1 MQAKVEVSSV
11 VRQIL
16 REGGLTHGQLA
27 FTLGVNED
35 RVTSLATGKVKKFHP
50 DEVLALVEKLQV
62 RREFLKTGAGDVF
75 EPSNRAPEINMP
87 PMDWRPGDKPG
98 LDESG
103 NYRKPQSATPLL
115 ADDFVTVPR
124 YDVEACAGHGAVIH
138 SEQVVDH
145 LAFRAD
151 WVRHALGVQQS
162 DLALISVKGDSMEPT
177 LSNGDLILL
186 DMHQGKVEDNAIYAL
201 QHNGTLL
208 VKRIQRRLDGSV
220 VVSSDNPRYE
230 SETIGAEGVDAL
242 RVVGRVVW
250 AGRRM

>member
-1 MQAKVEVSSV
+1 MQEKFQVSSV
-11 VRQIL
+11 IRKIL
-16 REGGLTHGQLA
+16 TDGGLTHGQMAEALR
-27 FTLGVNED
+27 VNED
-35 RVTSLATGKVKKFHP
+35 RITSLATGKVKKLTAG
-50 DEVLALVEKLQV
+50 EMIRLVEQLGV
-62 RREFLKTGAGDVF
+62 RVEFLKTGEGDVF
-75 EPSNRAPEINMP
+75 GAALPRIEVNMP
-87 PMDWRPGDKPG
+87 PMDWRPGDPPG
-98 LDESG
+98 LDETGS
-103 NYRKPQSATPLL
+103 YRKQKPAAPLL
-115 ADDFVTVPR
+115 AEEFITVPR

-138 SEQVVDH
+138 SEQIVDH

-230 SETIGAEGVDAL
+230 AEVISAEDVEAL

>member
-1 MQAKVEVSSV
+1 MQPKVEIFSV
-11 VRQIL
+11 VRRIL
-16 REGGLTHGQLA
+16 KDGGLTHGQLA
-27 FTLGVNED
+27 FALGVNED
-35 RVTSLATGKVKKFHP
+35 RIASLATGKVKKFHP

-62 RREFLKTGAGDVF
+62 RQAFLKTGEGDVF
-75 EPSNRAPEINMP
+75 EPEKRAPEVNMP
-87 PMDWRPGDKPG
+87 PMDWHPGDQTG
-98 LDESG
+98 LDADG
-103 NYRKPQSATPLL
+103 NYRKPKSAPPLL

-151 WVRHALGVQQS
+151 WVRHALGVQQY

-186 DMHQGKVEDNAIYAL
+186 DMHSGKVEDNAIYAL

-230 SETIGAEGVDAL
+230 AESISVEGVSAL